1 MTNWVSEAVLG
12 CSKSIVWVET
22 TDLVGQ
28 QTMRS
33 DRIIDFLFFKY
44 SNHVWKTEKKEY
56 DDEGYNFVNSS
67 CVLLRWID
75 AYYKDSDWE
84 KNWTSIFRFLQ
95 QKFRKYI
102 SLSQSTH
109 IITVCMY

>member
-1 MTNWVSEAVLG
+1 MSRRQFSTDVVCAYHFDLISKDYRSVSVLETNQAVTMTNWVSEAVLG

-44 SNHVWKTEKKEY
+44 SNHV
-56 DDEGYNFVNSS
+56 
-67 CVLLRWID
+67 
-75 AYYKDSDWE
+75 
-84 KNWTSIFRFLQ
+84 
-95 QKFRKYI
+95 
-102 SLSQSTH
+102 
-109 IITVCMY
+109 

>member
-1 MTNWVSEAVLG
+1 MNGVNQLLLAASITMYKAVTMTNWVSEAVLG

-44 SNHVWKTEKKEY
+44 SNHV
-56 DDEGYNFVNSS
+56 
-67 CVLLRWID
+67 
-75 AYYKDSDWE
+75 
-84 KNWTSIFRFLQ
+84 
-95 QKFRKYI
+95 
-102 SLSQSTH
+102 
-109 IITVCMY
+109 